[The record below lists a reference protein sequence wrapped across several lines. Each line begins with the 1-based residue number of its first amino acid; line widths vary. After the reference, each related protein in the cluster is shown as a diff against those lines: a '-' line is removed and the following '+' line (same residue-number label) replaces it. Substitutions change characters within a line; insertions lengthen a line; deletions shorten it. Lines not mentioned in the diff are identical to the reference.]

1 MSGTAGLTAA
11 GSEARVPEQGGS
23 LEWAGELLVPALRE
37 AVAELPEPER
47 LIEGYHRGWHPA
59 DGRPPS
65 PAAEPGGR
73 PGGKAV
79 RPALVFLAARAVGG
93 TAECAVP
100 GAVAVELVHDF
111 SLLHDDVID
120 GDPLRRHRPAAWT
133 VYGTPA
139 AVLAGDALLVV
150 ALRTLSAVP
159 GVRGAAA
166 LRELV
171 ATLADL
177 MRGQSQDVA
186 FEREERV
193 GARDYLAMAEGKT
206 GALMGGACAL
216 GAVLAGADERRVAA
230 LREFGRRLGVAF
242 QCADDLLAIWGD
254 SRRSGKPVGADLAAR
269 KKSLPVVVALADD
282 GAAGRGLAEL
292 YGRPGPLDAAAVAA
306 AARLVEE
313 AGGRAATEREAQR
326 QVTAALRALAGARP
340 APEAYRQLHAVAQAM
355 TRRDR

>member
-1 MSGTAGLTAA
+1 MSGTAGLTAPEA
-11 GSEARVPEQGGS
+11 EARVPEQGGS
-23 LEWAGELLVPALRE
+23 LEWAGELVAPALRK
-37 AVAELPEPER
+37 AVAGLPEPER
-47 LIEGYHRGWHPA
+47 LIEGYHRGWHEA
-59 DGRPPS
+59 DGERR
-65 PAAEPGGR
+65 PAAGR

-93 TAECAVP
+93 TEEHAVP

-133 VYGTPA
+133 VYGTPS

-159 GVRGAAA
+159 GPRGAAA

-171 ATLADL
+171 AALADL

-186 FEREERV
+186 FEKAAQV
-193 GARDYLAMAEGKT
+193 GAHDYLAMAEGKT

-216 GAVLAGADERRVAA
+216 GGVLAGADERRVAG

-269 KKSLPVVVALADD
+269 KKSLPVAVALAGDT
-282 GAAGRGLAEL
+282 AAGRALAEL
-292 YGRPGPLDAAAVAA
+292 YERPEPLDAAGVAA

-313 AGGRAATEREAQR
+313 AGGRTATEREAQR
-326 QVTAALRALAGARP
+326 QVAAALKALACTEP
-340 APEAYRQLHAVAQAM
+340 PPEVYRQLHALATAM
-355 TRRDR
+355 TRRDH

>member
-1 MSGTAGLTAA
+1 MSGAAELTAPEK
-11 GSEARVPEQGGS
+11 EARVPGQGGS
-23 LEWAGELLVPALRE
+23 LEWARDLVAPALRE
-37 AVAELPEPER
+37 AVAELPGPER
-47 LIEGYHRGWHPA
+47 LVEGYHRGWHGA
-59 DGRPPS
+59 DGGPL
-65 PAAEPGGR
+65 PAAGR
-73 PGGKAV
+73 TGGKAV
-79 RPALVFLAARAVGG
+79 RPALVLLAAQAVGG
-93 TAECAVP
+93 AAECAVP

-111 SLLHDDVID
+111 TLLHDDVID

-133 VYGTPA
+133 VYGTPS

-159 GVRGAAA
+159 GARGAAA

-171 ATLADL
+171 AVLDDL

-186 FEREERV
+186 FERAARV
-193 GARDYLAMAEGKT
+193 TAPEYLAMAEGKT

-216 GAVLAGADERRVAA
+216 GGVLAGAGEHRVAA

-269 KKSLPVVVALADD
+269 KKSLPVAVALTGDST
-282 GAAGRGLAEL
+282 AGRRLAEL
-292 YGRPGPLDAAAVAA
+292 YERPGPLDAAGLEAA
-306 AARLVEE
+306 ASLVEE

-326 QVTAALRALAGARP
+326 QLTAALQALARAEP
-340 APEAYRQLHAVAQAM
+340 LPEAYRHLRRMATAM

>member
-1 MSGTAGLTAA
+1 MSGTAGLTAP
-11 GSEARVPEQGGS
+11 EAEVRVPGQGGS
-23 LEWAGELLVPALRE
+23 LEWAGELLTPALRE
-37 AVAELPEPER
+37 AMAGLPEPER
-47 LIEGYHRGWHPA
+47 IVEGYHRGWTEA
-59 DGRPPS
+59 DGEPL
-65 PAAEPGGR
+65 AAVGR

-79 RPALVFLAARAVGG
+79 RPALVFLAAKAVGG
-93 TAECAVP
+93 TVDHAVP

-159 GVRGAAA
+159 GPRGAAG

-171 ATLADL
+171 TVLADL
-177 MRGQSQDVA
+177 MRGQSRDVA
-186 FEREERV
+186 FEKAPRV

-216 GAVLAGADERRVAA
+216 GGVLAGADEHRVAA
-230 LREFGRRLGVAF
+230 LREFGRRLGVAY
-242 QCADDLLAIWGD
+242 QCVDDLLAIWGD

-269 KKSLPVVVALADD
+269 KKSLPVAVALADD
-282 GAAGRGLAEL
+282 GTAGRRLARL
-292 YGRPGPLDAAAVAA
+292 YERPEPLTPADVAV

-313 AGGRAATEREAQR
+313 AGGRTATEREAQR
-326 QVTAALRALAGARP
+326 QVTAALKALARAEP
-340 APEAYRQLHAVAQAM
+340 PPDVQRQLHAVAMAM